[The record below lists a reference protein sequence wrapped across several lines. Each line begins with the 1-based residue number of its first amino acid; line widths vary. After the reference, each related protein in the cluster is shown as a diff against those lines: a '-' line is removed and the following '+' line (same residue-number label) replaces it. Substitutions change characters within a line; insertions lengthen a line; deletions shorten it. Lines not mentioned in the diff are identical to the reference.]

1 MKFFYEELHEEVVA
15 DSILLENQDRSI
27 VVPNSN
33 LSNFSA
39 NVIHDIQVL
48 GLLSAPTAVQ
58 QTMDFLN
65 NSWANMTQIEETV
78 DSVGNTNQQFQLVVP
93 KKGRTGRNKLRLV
106 KFLKLVLQ
114 TVSVLN
120 VLCFFS
126 FFVFIFY
133 FPPFFFL

>member
-1 MKFFYEELHEEVVA
+1 
-15 DSILLENQDRSI
+15 
-27 VVPNSN
+27 
-33 LSNFSA
+33 
-39 NVIHDIQVL
+39 
-48 GLLSAPTAVQ
+48 
-58 QTMDFLN
+58 MDFLN

-126 FFVFIFY
+126 FYLLFSAFLFSLRVLVIF
-133 FPPFFFL
+133 PLFLYLLFLLIYVVGVAVGDPSTLYLLLKKKTTIDIKNEKINY